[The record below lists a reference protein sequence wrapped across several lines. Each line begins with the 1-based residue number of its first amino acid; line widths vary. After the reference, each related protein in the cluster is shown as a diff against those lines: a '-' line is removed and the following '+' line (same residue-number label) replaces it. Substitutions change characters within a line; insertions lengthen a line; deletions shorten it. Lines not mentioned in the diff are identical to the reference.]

1 MAEPSKD
8 PVKSRYEAARAR
20 RALWDGLLDEAYR
33 YGLPQH
39 PSPMINGPDRNASR
53 GERKGGKVYDN
64 TAAIA
69 LDERAALDVNNLFPV
84 ATRWL
89 LVDPDID
96 TSTEGGKKLAEI
108 AETAFET
115 CQRAFDDSNFGT
127 EIYPAIRDA
136 RISIGNI
143 SLNKGDD
150 RQFGEKWPDVKL
162 PNELATK
169 AETDPESEIE
179 LVEGDIYDDKTA
191 QTEYRLWLV
200 ADWKELTTFTDQVG
214 RNILFRTD
222 RVPGEIMGRGAII
235 HALPDIRT
243 ADKVVELTLKNASI
257 AVTGIWQADDDGV
270 INVANIKL
278 VPGTI
283 IPKAVGSAGLTPL
296 QTPGNFDVSSLV
308 LSDLQKQIVRTIK
321 GPDLPPVNEGVR
333 TAFEFSLRRA
343 DQEAVEWPRMD
354 RIERELFIRLV
365 RRALW
370 ILTDPYFAGTDYGI
384 ELPTRANAP
393 APDAQDQNS
402 EDASPQTMDRIEFVD
417 MLMRALETPSD
428 RLKKETDARTAYSGV
443 AAAADLFG
451 IEIVAQK
458 LKSMKFLG
466 DFLSRSGVKA
476 EHMTTEE
483 EDERNE
489 AAAQQQVQQAQQQEQ
504 ATNVLSAIGNAEDG
518 GSSSVAA

>member
-150 RQFGEKWPDVKL
+150 RQPLMFEAVPVSETIAEESADGVIRTSFRPLKMTLRQFGEKWPDVKL

-443 AAAADLFG
+443 AAAADLFVPYTDLVDLV
-451 IEIVAQK
+451 I
-458 LKSMKFLG
+458 F
-466 DFLSRSGVKA
+466 
-476 EHMTTEE
+476 
-483 EDERNE
+483 
-489 AAAQQQVQQAQQQEQ
+489 
-504 ATNVLSAIGNAEDG
+504 SAGPASKPSI
-518 GSSSVAA
+518 